1 MDQLHPPQ
9 QNYNIISIYMKAY
22 LHWWKRS
29 TNLHFFG
36 TKLHE
41 LMQGHQ
47 ENSGNHWNFFLKL
60 SLQDVILEK
69 WWHYVWGKGRSI
81 LGWSENQFVIKFYH
95 LQTPFVSK
103 EESLHLSGTWGENFA
118 LNWNQIVIDN
128 WKQYSLSCFLYYQIL
143 FTFIYSWQR
152 VFQFCGVG
160 GLVIIHTR
168 T

>member
-9 QNYNIISIYMKAY
+9 RNYNIISICMKAY

-47 ENSGNHWNFFLKL
+47 ENSGNHWNFKKNYPHKISSWKNGGFMCG
-60 SLQDVILEK
+60 
-69 WWHYVWGKGRSI
+69 GKGRSI

-95 LQTPFVSK
+95 LQTQ
-103 EESLHLSGTWGENFA
+103 SLRKSLCISVGLGEKFLPWTGTKLSLTTENNT
-118 LNWNQIVIDN
+118 L
-128 WKQYSLSCFLYYQIL
+128 
-143 FTFIYSWQR
+143 
-152 VFQFCGVG
+152 
-160 GLVIIHTR
+160 
-168 T
+168 